1 MKHTLEGLK
10 VTFREFL
17 LDEQLL
23 QNFINVQNNGLDD
36 MIDMMMDYHGGVH
49 NIYFLRG
56 NMHILACKKEYTNE
70 VIIGM
75 LGVIDYME
83 TSLVYDDE
91 LALFWLG
98 PWNWPKVG
106 AVHIYRTPVG
116 MIFKPTDID
125 LFLHLKDFL
134 EDEETGMTFD
144 PQQILDKQPKAA
156 LYRGRA

>member
-1 MKHTLEGLK
+1 
-10 VTFREFL
+10 
-17 LDEQLL
+17 
-23 QNFINVQNNGLDD
+23 
-36 MIDMMMDYHGGVH
+36 
-49 NIYFLRG
+49 
-56 NMHILACKKEYTNE
+56 
-70 VIIGM
+70 
-75 LGVIDYME
+75 ME
-83 TSLVYDDE
+83 TSLVDDDE

-144 PQQILDKQPKAA
+144 PQQILDKQPKA
-156 LYRGRA
+156 LYRGRRA